1 MPSAESGP
9 DQKHAFKRRSGEFG
23 FSRFPVSTGLSHY
36 IVSALP
42 NPVGVAA
49 VKFQTARNSGS
60 LYASPLIIMA
70 HTIRAVLLASA
81 TAAIFVVRR
90 ASSLTSQGLRVP

>member
-9 DQKHAFKRRSGEFG
+9 DQEHVLEAHWRRWVFPLPGIDRLVALHCVRPSQSCWCR
-23 FSRFPVSTGLSHY
+23 SREV
-36 IVSALP
+36 
-42 NPVGVAA
+42 
-49 VKFQTARNSGS
+49 QTARNSGS

-90 ASSLTSQGLRVP
+90 AISWTSQGLREP